1 MIMTEKEQRVYSEV
15 YEILKNIRKE
25 YIDELPKEVYD
36 NIERNRDDEYIPNI
50 DKDKTLDEQDIM
62 NETKDV
68 IASLRLE
75 YWCKNEIEREEFIKL
90 LKRNQEEYQ
99 LVLDSMMVSADSLF
113 NHNDFNNLTKN
124 TVSKSPNITVYKK
137 EGIFQR
143 VLKKMFGSKN

>member
-1 MIMTEKEQRVYSEV
+1 MTEKEQRVYSEV

>member
-1 MIMTEKEQRVYSEV
+1 MTEKEQRVYSEV

-75 YWCKNEIEREEFIKL
+75 YWCKNEIEREKFIKL
-90 LKRNQEEYQ
+90 LKKNQEEYQ

-124 TVSKSPNITVYKK
+124 AISKSPNITVYKK

>member
-25 YIDELPKEVYD
+25 YIDKLPKEVYD
-36 NIERNRDDEYIPNI
+36 NIERNRDDEYIPKI

-90 LKRNQEEYQ
+90 LKRNEEEYQ
-99 LVLDSMMVSADSLF
+99 FVLDSMMVSADSIF
-113 NHNDFNNLTKN
+113 NHNDFNNSTKN
-124 TVSKSPNITVYKK
+124 TVSKAPNITVYKK

-143 VLKKMFGSKN
+143 ILKKMFGSKN

>member
-143 VLKKMFGSKN
+143 ILKKMFGSKN

>member
-1 MIMTEKEQRVYSEV
+1 MTEKEQRVYSEV

-143 VLKKMFGSKN
+143 ILKKMFGSKN